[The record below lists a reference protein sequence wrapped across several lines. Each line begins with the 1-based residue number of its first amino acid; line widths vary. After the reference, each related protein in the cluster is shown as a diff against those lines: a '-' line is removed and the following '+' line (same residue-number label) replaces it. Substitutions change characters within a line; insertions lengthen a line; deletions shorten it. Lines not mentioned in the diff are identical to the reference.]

1 LNFKKRIQTFGEIF
15 MMLKKPC
22 QSLAGLFKK
31 TSGSLLSFCIVAQQA
46 LADLPTPPSDEIPSG
61 NTSWIDVGGSLIF
74 KVMEIVLIVGAAGG
88 CIAAIGGF
96 IKAYHT
102 AQEKQDLSHFAK
114 YGFLS
119 VFLMVICLAIAY
131 YATTDIIKAAST

>member
-1 LNFKKRIQTFGEIF
+1 MSLKNNKWYMLTKDFKKIVVQKIKDFTWGL
-15 MMLKKPC
+15 MLFT
-22 QSLAGLFKK
+22 LAGPSAF
-31 TSGSLLSFCIVAQQA
+31 
-46 LADLPTPPSDEIPSG
+46 ADLPTPPSDELPSG
-61 NTSWIDVGGSLIF
+61 NTSWIDIGGSLVF

-131 YATTDIIKAAST
+131 YAATDIIPKQPT

>member
-1 LNFKKRIQTFGEIF
+1 MSLKNSTQSLIGFFKKVSWTLIGFCLI
-15 MMLKKPC
+15 
-22 QSLAGLFKK
+22 
-31 TSGSLLSFCIVAQQA
+31 TSQA
-46 LADLPTPPSDEIPSG
+46 LADLPTPPQDELPSG
-61 NTSWIDVGGSLIF
+61 DKSWIDIGGSLIF
-74 KVMEIVLIVGAAGG
+74 KVMEIALIVGAAGG

-96 IKAYHT
+96 IKAYHS

-131 YATTDIIKAAST
+131 YATTNILKAAST

>member
-1 LNFKKRIQTFGEIF
+1 MSLIKTKQNLF
-15 MMLKKPC
+15 M
-22 QSLAGLFKK
+22 LFKK
-31 TSGSLLSFCIVAQQA
+31 ASWSLLGFCFITQQA
-46 LADLPTPPSDEIPSG
+46 LADLPTPPSDELPSG
-61 NTSWIDVGGSLIF
+61 NNSWIDVGGSLIF
-74 KVMEIVLIVGAAGG
+74 KVMEIALIVGAAGG

-131 YATTDIIKAAST
+131 YATTDILKAATA

>member
-1 LNFKKRIQTFGEIF
+1 MSVKKYY
-15 MMLKKPC
+15 
-22 QSLAGLFKK
+22 QSLVMLFKK
-31 TSGSLLSFCIVAQQA
+31 VSWSLIGFCLITQQA
-46 LADLPTPPSDEIPSG
+46 LADLPTPPPDELPSG
-61 NTSWIDVGGSLIF
+61 DKSWIDVGGSLIF

-102 AQEKQDLSHFAK
+102 AQDKQDLSHFAK

-131 YATTDIIKAAST
+131 YATTDILKAATT

>member
-1 LNFKKRIQTFGEIF
+1 MPIKKH
-15 MMLKKPC
+15 

-31 TSGSLLSFCIVAQQA
+31 TSWSLLTFCVVTQQA
-46 LADLPTPPSDEIPSG
+46 LADLPVPPADELPSG
-61 NTSWIDVGGSLIF
+61 NNSWIDVGGSLIF
-74 KVMEIVLIVGAAGG
+74 KVLEIVLFVGAAGG

-102 AQEKQDLSHFAK
+102 AQDKQDLSHFAK

-131 YATTDIIKAAST
+131 YATTHILKSSTT

>member
-1 LNFKKRIQTFGEIF
+1 
-15 MMLKKPC
+15 MPLKNHC
-22 QSLAGLFKK
+22 QSLFMLFKK
-31 TSGSLLSFCIVAQQA
+31 TSWSLMGFCLVTQQA
-46 LADLPTPPSDEIPSG
+46 LADLPVPPPDELPSG
-61 NTSWIDVGGSLIF
+61 DKSWIDVGGALIF
-74 KVMEIVLIVGAAGG
+74 KVMEIALIVGAAAG

-102 AQEKQDLSHFAK
+102 AQDKQDLSHFAK

-131 YATTDIIKAAST
+131 YATTDILKAASA